1 MALTWDEFKQLMTE
15 EFCPRN
21 EMMKLESEFWNL
33 KQDSGENLA
42 YTNRHHEL
50 SLLVPHMVTPLSRA
64 IEKYISGL
72 PMQIQD
78 TCYGSKPTTLEDAIR
93 LAATLTDNHV
103 RAGTLTRK
111 GVKKVEAKST
121 NDEPSNGVNSE
132 SSNASKS
139 NKRKRN
145 GQNFAVVTPTIP
157 AVPLNQ
163 QAPLNLNNKP
173 YAGSQPL
180 CNTCRLH
187 HPQNR
192 PCRVC
197 NICGRYGHFAQ
208 TCRIGPPVQQGNQT
222 QVARQTNQQPAAPAI
237 PAITNGRACFECGD
251 PNHFRNQCPRLA
263 GNNQGGAHARTFQLN
278 VQDAQAN

>member
-1 MALTWDEFKQLMTE
+1 MP
-15 EFCPRN
+15 PRRN
-21 EMMKLESEFWNL
+21 VANNNNNANINNANNTNANNNGN
-33 KQDSGENLA
+33 DTTNAEN
-42 YTNRHHEL
+42 
-50 SLLVPHMVTPLSRA
+50 
-64 IEKYISGL
+64 
-72 PMQIQD
+72 
-78 TCYGSKPTTLEDAIR
+78 
-93 LAATLTDNHV
+93 
-103 RAGTLTRK
+103 
-111 GVKKVEAKST
+111 VEAKST
-121 NDEPSNGVNSE
+121 NDEPSKEVNSE

-145 GQNFAVVTPTIP
+145 GQNFTVVTPTIP

-208 TCRIGPPVQQGNQT
+208 TCRIGPPLQQGNQT

-263 GNNQGGAHARTFQLN
+263 GNNQGGARARTFQLN
-278 VQDAQAN
+278 VQDAQANQNMENDTLLIKDR